1 MTFMVGLLAALLV
14 FGVLAGAV
22 LGWVSIWVLRSL
34 RARLALVETELH
46 RLRAVIGGA
55 GTAQEPVEG
64 AAAPARTPASDA
76 DADAAADAASQPS
89 PRPEN
94 AVPAGAQPGSK
105 PAGPGPSGA
114 PSETASTGTGRASGA
129 AGRPVHDAAAHWIA
143 RVLAGVQA
151 HWMVAL
157 GGLSIGLAG
166 VFLVRYSIEQ
176 GYLGP
181 TARVLLGIATGVG
194 LHALAEWLRQRV
206 EGRYDALA
214 ALAGGAS
221 LTLYAAVLAALHLY
235 ALWPPVVVFGLLAL
249 ISMGTLVLALRHG
262 PVLAILGILGAFAVP
277 ALIGGEADQL
287 LTVLLYSLIVAMAS
301 LVLMRYVY
309 RDWLWWGTVAG
320 ALFWW
325 WAALQA
331 GQHTAGGLAEAW
343 LGVYLAVLAWI
354 LLALRGRNYRL
365 TRAYGPSAA
374 AMPVG
379 HGTGAWW
386 HFAGTESGHLRA
398 ALLLLLAAQAY
409 AIALNPHWA
418 LGPWIWLP
426 LPAVILWASRFDER
440 LRVLPWL
447 ALAAM
452 SLGLVANLLSGWSL
466 PPPFGYG
473 RLGSWVATEAAH
485 RGTVLQTLLLLAALF
500 GGAGLWHLWARRDS
514 ALAASLAFVA
524 PLVALLL
531 AYLLVPEALPR
542 WGLSAI
548 GLLAGLMLGGLAARR
563 LRAGTLDAI
572 AFWQIAAGHVAYSL
586 AAVIVFEQATLTL
599 ALAVQVLS
607 LTWLMRRF
615 EVRHLH
621 WLVKLVLTLI
631 LLRLTFNPWL
641 PAYDAGAHWTLW
653 TYGGSLLLVWLSAR
667 LLADGEGLKRW
678 LQAATLHLLVLFLH
692 TQMRYGLY
700 AGDVFAPRYDF
711 LEAALN
717 TGLWAALALLYYWR
731 SALEPAAR
739 ELYRTG
745 AQLLMLLAVGN
756 YLLLVTWMNPLWVPA
771 HASMI
776 AETPIFN
783 VLLLAYGLPVL
794 LWILAWR
801 GYEPDLRPFFGWLAG
816 LGLWLWVSLEI
827 RHLWQGRLNLSDAMG
842 MGELYSYSIAWL
854 LMAVAT
860 MLVGTLRG
868 QVAWYRGGLALLTLV
883 ILKIFFVDMGE
894 LTGLLRALSFMGLGL
909 SLLGL
914 AFAHQYLG
922 RRAAGVPAS

>member
-1 MTFMVGLLAALLV
+1 MKFMVGVLVALLV
-14 FGVLAGAV
+14 FGVLAGAL
-22 LGWVSIWVLRSL
+22 LGWVSLWILRSL
-34 RARLALVETELH
+34 RARLARVEAELH
-46 RLRAVIGGA
+46 RLQAAVGGV
-55 GTAQEPVEG
+55 GVAQEPMEG
-64 AAAPARTPASDA
+64 AA
-76 DADAAADAASQPS
+76 
-89 PRPEN
+89 
-94 AVPAGAQPGSK
+94 
-105 PAGPGPSGA
+105 SG
-114 PSETASTGTGRASGA
+114 TVSTGAGSALGAATGRAKPGA
-129 AGRPVHDAAAHWIA
+129 EPGRIG
-143 RVLAGVQA
+143 RVLNGIQD

-181 TARVLLGIATGVG
+181 TARVLLGIGTGVA
-194 LHALAEWLRQRV
+194 LHGLAEWLRRRV
-206 EGRYDALA
+206 HGRYDALA

-235 ALWPPVVVFGLLAL
+235 ALWPPVVVFALLAL

-325 WAALQA
+325 WVALQA
-331 GQHTAGGLAEAW
+331 GQHSEAW
-343 LGVYLAVLAWI
+343 LGVYLAVLAWS

-365 TRAYGPSAA
+365 TQPYGPAEVGASARPGA
-374 AMPVG
+374 
-379 HGTGAWW
+379 GAWW
-386 HFAGTESGHLRA
+386 HFVGTESAHLRA
-398 ALLLLLAAQAY
+398 ALLLLLVAQAY
-409 AIALNPHWA
+409 AMALDPHWT

-426 LPAVILWASRFDER
+426 LPALILWASRFDQR
-440 LRVLPWL
+440 IRVLPWL
-447 ALAAM
+447 ALGAM
-452 SLGLVANLLSGWSL
+452 SLGLVASLLSGGSL

-473 RLGSWVATEAAH
+473 RIGSWVSVEAVH
-485 RGTVLQTLLLLAALF
+485 QGTVLQTLLLLAVLF

-531 AYLLVPEALPR
+531 VHLLVPEALPR

-548 GLLAGLMLGGLAARR
+548 GLLAGLTLGGLAARR
-563 LRAGTLDAI
+563 LRAGATDAI
-572 AFWQIAAGHVAYSL
+572 AFWQIAAGHLAYSL
-586 AAVIVFEQATLTL
+586 AVVIGFEQATLTL

-631 LLRLTFNPWL
+631 LLRLTFNPWV
-641 PAYDAGAHWTLW
+641 PAYDAGTHWTLW

-678 LQAATLHLLVLFLH
+678 LQAAALHLLVLFVH
-692 TQMRYGLY
+692 TQTRYWLY

-717 TGLWAALALLYYWR
+717 TSLWAALAMLYYWR
-731 SALEPAAR
+731 SALDRAGR

-756 YLLLVTWMNPLWVPA
+756 YLLLVSWMNPLWVSA
-771 HASMI
+771 NAQMI

-783 VLLLAYGLPVL
+783 LLLLAYGVPVV
-794 LWILAWR
+794 LWAVARRW
-801 GYEPDLRPFFGWLAG
+801 YEPDLRTFFGWLAG

-827 RHLWQGRLNLSDAMG
+827 RHLWQGRLDLSDAVR

-860 MLVGTLRG
+860 MLLGTLRG

-922 RRAAGVPAS
+922 RRAGAVRNPEAAEP